1 MFCGALLHGLWC
13 GSMLVSVAFAYVAG
27 SAGKEISGEEGI
39 NRLSPSSTMLSFVAE
54 DCVNVVVRVIQ
65 NDDIIQNGY
74 GCVGADAQSL
84 LVSSTSVVWVEE
96 V

>member
-1 MFCGALLHGLWC
+1 
-13 GSMLVSVAFAYVAG
+13 MLTGG

-84 LVSSTSVVWVEE
+84 LVSSTSAGVQRKALKLLLTLKGLLTTTS
-96 V
+96 